1 MNLNKKLLFLVVYTF
16 HKKDLQK
23 TTFGGL
29 GKVFDSYLVKPL
41 WSQIHRFRG

>member
-29 GKVFDSYLVKPL
+29 TGPKARCSWKGL
-41 WSQIHRFRG
+41 